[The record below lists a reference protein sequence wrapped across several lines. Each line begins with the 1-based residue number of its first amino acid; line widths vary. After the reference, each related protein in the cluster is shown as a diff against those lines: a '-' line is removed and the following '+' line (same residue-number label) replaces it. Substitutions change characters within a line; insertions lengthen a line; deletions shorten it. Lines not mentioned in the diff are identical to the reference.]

1 MPSPRETEAPS
12 QPETASDTATE
23 ASAPAAMAA
32 APAPRARRSTTS
44 SEPKLERVVVRPDEA
59 SVAEAEP
66 VSDEAGTAVVRRG
79 WWQRR

>member
-1 MPSPRETEAPS
+1 
-12 QPETASDTATE
+12 
-23 ASAPAAMAA
+23 MAA

-59 SVAEAEP
+59 TAAQTEP
-66 VSDEAGTAVVRRG
+66 VSDDAGTAAVRRG